1 MRKAHL
7 FNSALWAAHSF
18 SIFHFQFSICKLSH
32 NPKRRADTVHGGGH
46 DASGVS
52 GVSGNVPILMA
63 QTMQTV
69 KEATGID
76 MGEIV
81 RANSIQAKTDRN
93 INIMTQCEQPENNK
107 EKGGAKA
114 MERAEG
120 GYLIHEKNLNGEEV
134 THFRPDVTEEEKAIM
149 KGKKAKD

>member
-1 MRKAHL
+1 
-7 FNSALWAAHSF
+7 
-18 SIFHFQFSICKLSH
+18 
-32 NPKRRADTVHGGGH
+32 
-46 DASGVS
+46 
-52 GVSGNVPILMA
+52 MA

-114 MERAEG
+114 MERVEG
-120 GYLIHEKNLNGEEV
+120 GYLIHEKSLNGEKV

-149 KGKKAKD
+149 KDKKAKD